1 MLDTLFKRKKYLILI
16 KFTILVFLFTF
27 ILESNNNKTYKNVN
41 HEESDDDNINYI
53 VSSNNGT
60 KIMDGSFI
68 FIM

>member
-1 MLDTLFKRKKYLILI
+1 MLVTQCERNKYLVLI

-27 ILESNNNKTYKNVN
+27 ILESNNDKTYKNVN
-41 HEESDDDNINYI
+41 HEESNDDDINYV

-60 KIMDGSFI
+60 KIMDGAFI